1 MAFGKKSIKNRYDF
15 REMTGSLFYEME
27 TNGKQPAPSLNSSD
41 LIQAIRDMSS
51 ELTVEKLYA
60 RIMTIVLK
68 QVKAERAVLL
78 VQKEQEWI
86 IVAEGR
92 SNQNEIELLQIA
104 LSDAKSPLRLPLTII
119 DYVVQ
124 TDKTVL
130 LGDPCK
136 TEHVQ
141 QDQYLL
147 THCAHSLLCVPLI
160 HQHRI
165 VGILYL
171 EHPSLEHAFTPHQ
184 VERILLLSTQ
194 AAISLENA
202 QQHHAVQEDVV
213 ARRHEL
219 HQVQRELKAAQQQ
232 LVESEKMS
240 ALGGLVAGVAHE
252 INTPVGVCLTAA
264 SHLAQKTNDFVG
276 LYRKGRMKRSDL
288 ERYIKMA
295 GQSSDMILT
304 NINRA
309 AELIESFKQ
318 VAVDQSSQERRL
330 FYLKAYLE
338 NVLRSLEPKLKQT
351 RHTIQ
356 VKGDAT
362 LRLNSYPGTFSQI
375 VTNFVMNSIIHAYEP
390 EEAGQLCFEL
400 KQKDESIIL
409 EYSDDGKGIHP
420 DYFDQIFKPFF
431 TTKRGEGGSGLG
443 LHIIHKLV
451 TETLGGY
458 IRCQSEIGKGTKFI
472 IELPIDH
479 HDL

>member
-1 MAFGKKSIKNRYDF
+1 MAFGKKTIKNRYDF
-15 REMTGSLFYEME
+15 REMTGPLFYEME
-27 TNGKQPAPSLNSSD
+27 TNGKQPASSLNSSD

-86 IVAEGR
+86 IVAEGQ
-92 SNQNEIELLQIA
+92 SNQNDIELLEMA
-104 LSDAKSPLRLPLTII
+104 LSDAKSSLRLPFTII
-119 DYVVQ
+119 HHVAQ

-130 LGDPCK
+130 LGHACK
-136 TEHVQ
+136 TEQLQ

-147 THCAHSLLCVPLI
+147 THCPRSLLCVPLI
-160 HQHRI
+160 HEHRI

-171 EHPSLEHAFTPHQ
+171 EHSSLEDAFTPHQ

-194 AAISLENA
+194 AAISLEHA
-202 QQHHAVQEDVV
+202 QQH
-213 ARRHEL
+213 

-240 ALGGLVAGVAHE
+240 ALGGLVASVAHE

-264 SHLAQKTNDFVG
+264 SHLAQKTNQFVG

-288 ERYIKMA
+288 ERYINMA
-295 GQSSDMILT
+295 GQSSEMILT

-330 FYLKAYLE
+330 FNLKAYLE
-338 NVLRSLEPKLKQT
+338 NVLRSLLPKLKQT

-356 VKGDAT
+356 VKGDPT
-362 LRLNSYPGTFSQI
+362 LTLNSYPGTFSQI
-375 VTNFVMNSIIHAYEP
+375 VSNFVMNSIIHAYEA

-431 TTKRGEGGSGLG
+431 TTKREEGGSGLG
-443 LHIIHKLV
+443 LHIIHNLV
-451 TETLGGY
+451 TQTLGGD

-479 HDL
+479 HDASLIKL